1 MGRMDGIIPLRLHGL
16 LEHLRWNVFLPW
28 RQHTV
33 MLNFDSRKLSTMAPF
48 KDNRDKK
55 KKKFASPLLSRHCC
69 INFLYS
75 DDLILHRHDAPLLMM
90 LFLCVCRQL
99 FAKIQT
105 ASNISCFVS
114 HIQIKKLWRISY
126 ASFLMQLEC
135 LCWVKS
141 MICFGANIRE
151 WKAQYMAGRGAEV

>member
-1 MGRMDGIIPLRLHGL
+1 MGWDGWMGSHPSDCLDYLSICGEAYSCHEGSILSCLIL
-16 LEHLRWNVFLPW
+16 TQESCQQWLPSK
-28 RQHTV
+28 TIG
-33 MLNFDSRKLSTMAPF
+33 T
-48 KDNRDKK
+48 KK
-55 KKKFASPLLSRHCC
+55 KKSLPAHSSQDTAASTSCTPTTWYY
-69 INFLYS
+69 I
-75 DDLILHRHDAPLLMM
+75 AMM
-90 LFLCVCRQL
+90 HLFLCVCRQL

-141 MICFGANIRE
+141 MICFWANIRD

>member
-1 MGRMDGIIPLRLHGL
+1 MGWDGWMGSYPSDCMDYLSICGETYSCHEGSILSCLILTQ
-16 LEHLRWNVFLPW
+16 ESCQQWLPSKTIGTK
-28 RQHTV
+28 R
-33 MLNFDSRKLSTMAPF
+33 
-48 KDNRDKK
+48 

-75 DDLILHRHDAPLLMM
+75 DDLILHRHDAPRLMM

-114 HIQIKKLWRISY
+114 HIQIKKLWRILY
-126 ASFLMQLEC
+126 ASKNSSFIMQLEC
-135 LCWVKS
+135 LC
-141 MICFGANIRE
+141 
-151 WKAQYMAGRGAEV
+151 